1 MNNQDDID
9 DTEESESSSPR
20 RVVNTADA
28 GTSSAS
34 VSIMIMTHFSMVHI
48 ESAALFARQCAVTE
62 RAYAGMK
69 DETGLAEHRAY
80 VTGAIFHSVAFLEAN
95 INELF
100 DATMQGN
107 PLVTPLGEK
116 TLGEMAALWK
126 YALSGKTRYSMLDK
140 YQLALELSGKELFPK
155 TDSHNPPSLG
165 SFADVQ
171 ELTSL
176 RDTLMH
182 YQPLWEGD
190 REEKEVRRLRARLQA
205 RFANHTNPLL
215 PGNSYFL
222 HLYLSQACAVW
233 AIASSLA
240 FADAF
245 YARLG
250 IQPPYEHL
258 RAQFDTE

>member
-1 MNNQDDID
+1 MNNQDN
-9 DTEESESSSPR
+9 TEDGASSPSHR
-20 RVVNTADA
+20 IVNINATAA
-28 GTSSAS
+28 ATASTSL
-34 VSIMIMTHFSMVHI
+34 SIRMATHFSLVHMR
-48 ESAALFARQCAVTE
+48 SAALFARHCAVTE
-62 RAYAGMK
+62 RAYAGTN

-100 DATMQGN
+100 DATLQRS
-107 PLVTPLGEK
+107 PIVVPLGEK
-116 TLGEMAALWK
+116 ALGEIAALWK

-140 YQLALELSGKELFPK
+140 YQLALELSGQERFPK
-155 TDSHNPPSLG
+155 TDSRNPPPRG

-190 REEKEVRRLRARLQA
+190 REEKEVRRLRERLRA
-205 RFANHTNPLL
+205 RFADHSNPLV

-222 HLYLSQACAVW
+222 HLYLSHACAIW
-233 AIASSLA
+233 AVEASLA

-245 YARLG
+245 YARLD

-258 RAQFDTE
+258 RPQFAPE

>member
-1 MNNQDDID
+1 MNNQDN
-9 DTEESESSSPR
+9 TEEEAPTPAR
-20 RVVNTADA
+20 RIVSGSARLVSNA
-28 GTSSAS
+28 GLAVS
-34 VSIMIMTHFSMVHI
+34 VRMATHFSLVHI
-48 ESAALFARQCAVTE
+48 QSAALFARHCAVTE
-62 RAYAGMK
+62 RAFAGTN

-95 INELF
+95 VNELY
-100 DATMQGN
+100 DATLQN
-107 PLVTPLGEK
+107 SPLVRPLAAK
-116 TLGEMAALWK
+116 SLNEMAALWK
-126 YALSGKTRYSMLDK
+126 HALSGRTRFSMLDK
-140 YQLALELSGKELFPK
+140 YQLALELNGQERFPK
-155 TDSHNPPSLG
+155 TASHNPPARG
-165 SFADVQ
+165 SFADIQ

-190 REEKEVRRLRARLQA
+190 REEKAVRRLRAQLQA
-205 RFANHTNPLL
+205 RFANHINPLV

-222 HLYLSQACAVW
+222 HLYLSHACAVW
-233 AIASSLA
+233 AVESSLA

-258 RAQFDTE
+258 RGQLGTE